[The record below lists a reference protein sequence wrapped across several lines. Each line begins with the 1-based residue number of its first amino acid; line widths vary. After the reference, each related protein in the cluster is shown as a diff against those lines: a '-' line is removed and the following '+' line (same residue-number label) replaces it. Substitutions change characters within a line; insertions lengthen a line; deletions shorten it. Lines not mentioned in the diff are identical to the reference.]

1 MVNWQTAGKL
11 LMEAGKA
18 TICVGKT
25 WEADLTPAELRAAEE
40 AVREQSAD
48 TGNRR
53 CHCLW

>member
-1 MVNWQTAGKL
+1 
-11 LMEAGKA
+11 MEAGKA